1 MEMLAREVLP
11 HASIEMF
18 TSSEFSYHRVHA
30 FENKRKVMYAQTKM
44 EKKNLRMKISKKNWD
59 TSALWTVPNPTH
71 RLSKLSPV
79 SSVHLVLTY
88 TLEPLF
94 IGTFLF

>member
-30 FENKRKVMYAQTKM
+30 FENRQKVMYAQTKM
-44 EKKNLRMKISKKNWD
+44 EKSLRMKISKKNWD
-59 TSALWTVPNPTH
+59 TLVLWIVPNPTH

-88 TLEPLF
+88 ALGPLF
-94 IGTFLF
+94 IGAFLF